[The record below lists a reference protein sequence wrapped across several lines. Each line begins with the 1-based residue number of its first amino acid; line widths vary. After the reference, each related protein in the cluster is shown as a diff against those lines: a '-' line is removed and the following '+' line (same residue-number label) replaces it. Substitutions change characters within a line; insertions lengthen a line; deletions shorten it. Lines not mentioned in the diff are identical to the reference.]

1 MTPDLTCL
9 GKSMAN
15 GFPLSAVVGRADVMS
30 WFNKVFFS
38 STHGGEALS
47 LAACL
52 ATLNEIRRKDVV
64 SHLWRVGTGLKEET
78 NRLIENNGINDFVA
92 CIGLPPWTGLRFRD
106 AQGNDSLLLRSLF
119 QQEVLKRGLLTHGNH
134 MLTFSHDEAVIQE
147 TLRIY
152 TEVFEILADATRN
165 GNVEQR
171 LEGTPLQSILR
182 EV

>member
-1 MTPDLTCL
+1 MTPDLACL

-15 GFPLSAVVGRADVMS
+15 GLPLSAIVGRADIMS
-30 WFNKVFFS
+30 GFNKVFFS
-38 STHGGEALS
+38 TTHGGEALS

-52 ATLNEIRRKDVV
+52 ATLNEIRHMDVV
-64 SHLWRVGTGLKEET
+64 SHLWRVGTRLKEET
-78 NRLIENNGINDFVA
+78 NRLLENNRISDFVA

-134 MLTFSHDEAVIQE
+134 MLMFSHDEATIEE
-147 TLRIY
+147 TLGIY
-152 TEVFEILADATRN
+152 AEAFEILADAIRE
-165 GNVEQR
+165 GQVEQR
-171 LEGTPLQSILR
+171 LEGTPVQSIFR